1 MTTVMIS
8 DLTLDQQ
15 RFNLSHQF
23 QFPSLYHLTQA
34 CNLSFEQQNQFVPV
48 SAAPAASIHT
58 KKKKKKKK
66 NTQWV
71 MRLRL
76 CGPLQDAKS
85 KTLSIKANIWIGL

>member
-66 NTQWV
+66 THN
-71 MRLRL
+71 
-76 CGPLQDAKS
+76 G
-85 KTLSIKANIWIGL
+85 